1 MDYNK
6 VESKSVAPVKEAEVA
21 VEKVAKVQQVVSK
34 GVRKQKKGLL
44 ERLVVGMIGPDGL
57 PAIGRYLG
65 KEVILPAVKNIIV
78 DSLTSG
84 INMAVYGDS
93 NKGKSSYTNRTP
105 VTPTHTNYQSRYTST
120 QAPVAYQPV
129 PVKPQ
134 VTDYIIS
141 TRDEA
146 ITVLDTL
153 RGAAESYGSVAVAD
167 YYEAIGVPSEYTDNS
182 FGWSAGDLVTNST
195 IIPTRGGFI
204 IKFPPTSVL

>member
-93 NKGKSSYTNRTP
+93 INKL
-105 VTPTHTNYQSRYTST
+105 
-120 QAPVAYQPV
+120 
-129 PVKPQ
+129 VK
-134 VTDYIIS
+134 V
-141 TRDEA
+141 
-146 ITVLDTL
+146 
-153 RGAAESYGSVAVAD
+153 
-167 YYEAIGVPSEYTDNS
+167 
-182 FGWSAGDLVTNST
+182 
-195 IIPTRGGFI
+195 
-204 IKFPPTSVL
+204 